1 MLVFNHKLIM
11 LAVLVLAIFLA
22 VTDSV
27 EAASTKK
34 HCRALK
40 KKHRKHRHSSTS
52 TRKAS
57 SSPQPTTKSAAQST
71 RPVQAASPK
80 VTSSAASTPKATTAK
95 SSAPASSTA
104 TPVATAPSNI
114 TIAGFTPPHGKAGV
128 AGGNSLKWLSG
139 AVGWYYD
146 WTPNPNNPNIGN
158 GLAVP
163 MLWGL
168 GRVNHDDDVA
178 RLNAFKALKP
188 GSAPV
193 VAGFNEADFT
203 GGGSSGTMP
212 IADAAAG
219 WEQYLAPHKAAGA
232 KLISPSMAMQQS
244 ETWLAPFL
252 KAIKTQ
258 PDMIAV
264 HIFKDN
270 MDGVKT
276 VLNHFAQYGKPMW
289 ITEFACI
296 NYEGPSPVYCDQD
309 KVDSMLTSMVELFE
323 ADPRVAAYAVS
334 DAANGPYGDLTLNQ
348 QGQQLTQ
355 TGQTY
360 WNAIKAVGSRKQ
372 RRNLRPARR

>member
-1 MLVFNHKLIM
+1 M

-22 VTDSV
+22 VAESA
-27 EAASTKK
+27 EAASTK

-40 KKHRKHRHSSTS
+40 KKKHRKHRKAPTS
-52 TRKAS
+52 TRKS
-57 SSPQPTTKSAAQST
+57 TPSPQPTTKSTPKSS
-71 RPVQAASPK
+71 PVQAAAPK
-80 VTSSAASTPKATTAK
+80 VTSSAASTPKATSSKAAAPS
-95 SSAPASSTA
+95 SSAAPVTA
-104 TPVATAPSNI
+104 APSNI
-114 TIAGFTPPHGKAGV
+114 TVTGFSPPHGKAGV

-146 WTPNPNNPNIGN
+146 WTPTPDNPNIGN

-178 RLNAFKALKP
+178 RLNEFKTVKP
-188 GSAPV
+188 GSAPFV
-193 VAGFNEADFT
+193 MGFNEPDFT
-203 GGGSSGTMP
+203 GGGSSGTIP

-252 KAIKTQ
+252 KAVKTQ
-258 PDMIAV
+258 PDIIAV

-270 MDGVKT
+270 MDGVNT

-309 KVDSMLTSMVELFE
+309 KVDSMLTSMVQLFE
-323 ADPRVAAYAVS
+323 ADSRVAAYSVS
-334 DAANGPYGDLTLNQ
+334 DAANGPYGDLTTNQ
-348 QGQQLTQ
+348 QGQNLTT

-360 WNAIKAVGSRKQ
+360 WDAIKAVNSRKQ